1 MVFKWML
8 KHVFKA
14 ETEEE
19 RLKASVIYGWSLIAT
34 AVILFFWIDIVTAV
48 NKSIAE
54 IFALILLAVFILFI
68 TRYNS
73 VKPLLGAASA
83 GISIVAF
90 TAVLESIFSRRND
103 SSVTMGAIFG
113 VILVLALIIFKNAIM
128 SLFYLSRETY
138 RFYNYKVRDTSLEK
152 TI

>member
-1 MVFKWML
+1 MVFKL
-8 KHVFKA
+8 VLNHIFKA

-19 RLKASVIYGWSLIAT
+19 KLKASVIYGWSLIAV
-34 AVILFFWIDIVTAV
+34 AVISFFLISVV
-48 NKSIAE
+48 NNSIAE
-54 IFALILLAVFILFI
+54 LFALLLLVVIILFI

-83 GISIVAF
+83 GISVVAF

-103 SSVTMGAIFG
+103 SSATMGAIFG
-113 VILVLALIIFKNAIM
+113 VILVLGLIITKNSIM
-128 SLFYLSRETY
+128 SLYYLSRETY
-138 RFYNYKVRDTSLEK
+138 RFYNFKVKCTSLEE